1 MSEMPEKKGFNHG
14 MIFTAAVSFIVAT
27 LIIATQFKLQLIDIL
42 VLVLVIGSVLIVAF
56 ERFMSK
62 DAALAPMLKIAQVVI
77 ALIVSLR
84 FGLPL
89 LFDLQSISTLLLFG
103 SIILFF
109 YIAVTGIISFVTA
122 TRAAKPEATEVL
134 VVEEVVAEP
143 EPEEVAEPVVDVEP
157 DAEEAEAAIEGA
169 EDTAA
174 SDDTDKPDKKKT

>member
-1 MSEMPEKKGFNHG
+1 M
-14 MIFTAAVSFIVAT
+14 
-27 LIIATQFKLQLIDIL
+27 
-42 VLVLVIGSVLIVAF
+42 
-56 ERFMSK
+56 
-62 DAALAPMLKIAQVVI
+62 
-77 ALIVSLR
+77 
-84 FGLPL
+84 
-89 LFDLQSISTLLLFG
+89 FDLQSISTLLLFG